1 MIAET
6 RTAAEAD
13 VVTTTLELVGASSVS
28 PHAGPAAT
36 VLARILG
43 AHGFTVTVDEW
54 GNTMGHLDFGPGP
67 TVLFDAHVDTV
78 EVGDPSRWTHD
89 PAGELVGDRLVGR
102 GVVDTKGPL
111 AAAITAAGAL
121 AGSPGRGGR
130 LVISGSVDE
139 ELAEGPSLG
148 RILDQVTPDVVVIGE
163 PSANLLRIGQRGR
176 AEVEVEI
183 IGTASHSAFP
193 EAGINAVEVMAEA
206 IIALRELPLRA
217 DPHFGAGLLTLVSIR
232 SEPYP
237 SQSTVPSR
245 CVAVF
250 DRRTVVG
257 ESDTSILDEIRAVVA
272 PVAHAHGAGAD
283 VRLARAR
290 WQTWRGHDVDVP
302 VYAPAWYQDPRQWPV
317 ADVLA
322 ALRRDD
328 PGARTGTWQF
338 CTHGSESAGRRGIP
352 TIGFGPGDPGQAH
365 TADESMSL
373 AELRAG
379 VDGYY
384 AIFGALL
391 AAR

>member
-1 MIAET
+1 MIGGAPT
-6 RTAAEAD
+6 TVQADGVASTLRLVAA
-13 VVTTTLELVGASSVS
+13 TSVS
-28 PHAGPAAT
+28 PAAEPAAKA
-36 VLARILG
+36 LACILD
-43 AHGFTVTVDEW
+43 AHGFTVTVDDW

-78 EVGDPSRWTHD
+78 EVGDLSRWTHD
-89 PAGELVGDRLVGR
+89 PAGEVVGDRIVGR

-111 AAAITAAGAL
+111 AAAITAAHGL
-121 AGSPGRGGR
+121 AGHPGFCGR

-163 PSANLLRIGQRGR
+163 PSAGTLRIGQRGR

-206 IIALRELPLRA
+206 IIALRGLPLKQ

-257 ESDTSILDEIRAVVA
+257 ESDLSILEEIRAVVE
-272 PVAHAHGAGAD
+272 PVARAHGAGSD
-283 VRLARAR
+283 IRPARAR
-290 WQTWRGHDVDVP
+290 WRTWRGHDVDVP
-302 VYAPAWYQDPRQWPV
+302 VYAPAWFQDPEQWPV

-322 ALRRDD
+322 ALRRNDS
-328 PGARTGTWQF
+328 GARTGTWQF

-352 TIGFGPGDPGQAH
+352 TVGFGPGDPGQAH

-373 AELRAG
+373 AELCAG
-379 VDGYY
+379 VEGYR
-384 AIFGALL
+384 AIFAALL
-391 AAR
+391 AER